1 MDNFWTW
8 LKRANA
14 KAVLG
19 VAVVALVAVAGW
31 WTWKAFRPVAFAPL
45 AVHPVPPP
53 KAAPPLGLLT
63 YLTRESQSENHL
75 AATNLFGL
83 PTFLKPKPEPTPI
96 KPDTTAVKPEPKQEP
111 TPKQEPVPKSEP
123 PKPKS
128 TPPKKDAVTL
138 TYRGLYQP
146 SAGPTLVLIEDSNS
160 KQSTYYPLGTNI
172 LGWTIGPATMEE
184 LSLTSTN
191 AAVETLLRGTP
202 APFENGKRL
211 D

>member
-1 MDNFWTW
+1 MNNIWTW

-53 KAAPPLGLLT
+53 KASPPLGLLT

-75 AATNLFGL
+75 AATNLFFL
-83 PTFLKPKPEPTPI
+83 PAFLKPKSEPTPI
-96 KPDTTAVKPEPKQEP
+96 KPETTAVKSEPKQEP
-111 TPKQEPVPKSEP
+111 APKSEP
-123 PKPKS
+123 PKQKS
-128 TPPKKDAVTL
+128 APSPKKDAVTL

-146 SAGPTLVLIEDSNS
+146 SEGPTLVLIEDSKS
-160 KQSTYYPLGTNI
+160 SQSTYYPLGTNI

-184 LSLTSTN
+184 LSLTDTN
-191 AAVETLLRGTP
+191 AATETLLRGMP
-202 APFENGKRL
+202 APFESGKRI